1 MSINDDEWYYG
12 EDNQRWVPK
21 GEASRYMRGD
31 GIDEESNPFRISD
44 DFDVSRVGQS
54 VEPCRCDLL
63 KISKA
68 ANELLKRLEERP
80 QIFPTNQNQLDS
92 FAQVGGYAG
101 GTWHKFIDIAGS
113 RFETRDEYGFIKL
126 GSNCAV
132 LGHSCYITKTGE
144 MEFVLDG
151 LAELFELDSQ
161 EIMRTLGTTDDP
173 EVEPEYIREESLD
186 QDIGHSDEES
196 DEEARMY
203 DERNFG
209 DLDESVSRQEGE
221 IHSDTPEMWRSS
233 AYSDDSITIYMSA
246 SLEPRDIAYL
256 SRFMPPD
263 EIVAWIEVFGYD
275 SLEALHMLNI
285 ALGGLHHADSENPD
299 KFDKAIMDLTDDI
312 RKAVKKHFVKYT
324 KAVAIEEQ
332 KNRTKREESYAS
344 SRLRKDKKI

>member
-31 GIDEESNPFRISD
+31 GLDEESNPFRISD

-151 LAELFELDSQ
+151 LAEIFELDSQ
-161 EIMRTLGTTDDP
+161 EIMKTLGTTDDS

-186 QDIGHSDEES
+186 QDIGYSDEES
-196 DEEARMY
+196 YEEAKMY
-203 DERNFG
+203 DDRNFG
-209 DLDESVSRQEGE
+209 DLDESTPGFEEDSLPT
-221 IHSDTPEMWRSS
+221 TPEMWRSS
-233 AYSDDSITIYMSA
+233 AYSDEKVIEYISA
-246 SLEPRDIAYL
+246 LLEPRDIAYM

-263 EIVAWIEVFGYD
+263 EVSEWIEKFGID

-285 ALGGLHHADSENPD
+285 ALGGLHHADDENPD
-299 KFDKAIMDLTDDI
+299 HFDRAVTQLTKDI
-312 RKAVKKHFVKYT
+312 RSAVKKHFYKY
-324 KAVAIEEQ
+324 KRAVVIEEQ
-332 KNRTKREESYAS
+332 KNREKRENF
-344 SRLRKDKKI
+344 KD

>member
-1 MSINDDEWYYG
+1 
-12 EDNQRWVPK
+12 
-21 GEASRYMRGD
+21 MRGD
-31 GIDEESNPFRISD
+31 GLDEESNPFRISD

-151 LAELFELDSQ
+151 LAEIFELDSQ
-161 EIMRTLGTTDDP
+161 EIMKTLGTTDDS

-186 QDIGHSDEES
+186 QDIGNSDEES
-196 DEEARMY
+196 YEESYEEAKMY
-203 DERNFG
+203 DDRNFG
-209 DLDESVSRQEGE
+209 DLDESTPGFEEDSLPT
-221 IHSDTPEMWRSS
+221 TPEMWRSS
-233 AYSDDSITIYMSA
+233 AYSDEKVIEYISA
-246 SLEPRDIAYL
+246 LLEPRDIAYM

-263 EIVAWIEVFGYD
+263 EVSEWIEKFGID

-285 ALGGLHHADSENPD
+285 ALGGLHHADDENPVH
-299 KFDKAIMDLTDDI
+299 FDRAVTQLTKDI
-312 RKAVKKHFVKYT
+312 RSAVKKHFYKY
-324 KAVAIEEQ
+324 KRAVVIEEQ
-332 KNRTKREESYAS
+332 KNREKRENF
-344 SRLRKDKKI
+344 KD

>member
-1 MSINDDEWYYG
+1 MSIDDDEWYYG
-12 EDNQRWVPK
+12 ENSQRWIPK
-21 GEASRYMRGD
+21 GEASRYMRGE
-31 GIDEESNPFRISD
+31 GLDEESNPFRVSD

-101 GTWHKFIDIAGS
+101 GVWHKFIDIAGS

-151 LAELFELDSQ
+151 LAEPSELELQ
-161 EIMRTLGTTDDP
+161 VIMRTLGTTDDS
-173 EVEPEYIREESLD
+173 VSEPDYLPEESLD
-186 QDIGHSDEES
+186 QDIGQSDEES
-196 DEEARMY
+196 DEEAQMY

-209 DLDESVSRQEGE
+209 DLDESSLGIEE
-221 IHSDTPEMWRSS
+221 DSPSTTPEMWRSS
-233 AYSDDSITIYMSA
+233 AYSDEKVIEYISA
-246 SLEPRDIAYL
+246 LLEPRDIAYM

-263 EIVAWIEVFGYD
+263 EVSEWIEKFGID
-275 SLEALHMLNI
+275 SLEALHMLNV
-285 ALGGLHHADSENPD
+285 ALGGLHHADDENPD
-299 KFDKAIMDLTDDI
+299 HFDKAVTQLTADI
-312 RKAVKKHFVKYT
+312 RSAVNKHFNKYK
-324 KAVAIEEQ
+324 KAVATEEQ
-332 KNRTKREESYAS
+332 KNREKRENF
-344 SRLRKDKKI
+344 KD

>member
-31 GIDEESNPFRISD
+31 GLDEESNPFRISD

-151 LAELFELDSQ
+151 LAEIFELDSQ
-161 EIMRTLGTTDDP
+161 EIMKTLGTTDDS

-186 QDIGHSDEES
+186 QDIGNSDEES
-196 DEEARMY
+196 YEESYEEAKMY
-203 DERNFG
+203 DDRNFG
-209 DLDESVSRQEGE
+209 DLDESTPGFEEDSLPT
-221 IHSDTPEMWRSS
+221 TPEMWRSS
-233 AYSDDSITIYMSA
+233 AYSDEKVIEYISA
-246 SLEPRDIAYL
+246 LLEPRDIAYM

-263 EIVAWIEVFGYD
+263 EVSEWIEKFGID

-285 ALGGLHHADSENPD
+285 ALGGLHHADDENPVH
-299 KFDKAIMDLTDDI
+299 FDRAVTQLTKDI
-312 RKAVKKHFVKYT
+312 RSAVKKHFYKY
-324 KAVAIEEQ
+324 KRAVVIEEQ
-332 KNRTKREESYAS
+332 KNREKRENF
-344 SRLRKDKKI
+344 KD

>member
-31 GIDEESNPFRISD
+31 GLDEESNPFRISD

-151 LAELFELDSQ
+151 LAEIFELDSQ
-161 EIMRTLGTTDDP
+161 EIMKTLGTTDDS

-186 QDIGHSDEES
+186 QDIGNSDEES
-196 DEEARMY
+196 YEEAKMY
-203 DERNFG
+203 DDRNFG
-209 DLDESVSRQEGE
+209 DLDESTPGFEEDSLPT
-221 IHSDTPEMWRSS
+221 TPEMWRSS
-233 AYSDDSITIYMSA
+233 AYSDEKVIEYISA
-246 SLEPRDIAYL
+246 LLEPRDIAYM

-263 EIVAWIEVFGYD
+263 EVSEWIEKFGTD
-275 SLEALHMLNI
+275 SLESLHMLNI
-285 ALGGLHHADSENPD
+285 ALGGLHHADDENPD
-299 KFDKAIMDLTDDI
+299 HFDRAVTQLTKDI
-312 RKAVKKHFVKYT
+312 RSAVKKHFYKY
-324 KAVAIEEQ
+324 KRAVVIEEQ
-332 KNRTKREESYAS
+332 KNREKRENF
-344 SRLRKDKKI
+344 KD

>member
-1 MSINDDEWYYG
+1 MSIDNDEWYYG
-12 EDNQRWVPK
+12 EDNQRWIPK
-21 GEASRYMRGD
+21 GEASRYMRGE
-31 GIDEESNPFRISD
+31 GLDEESNPFRVSD

-101 GTWHKFIDIAGS
+101 GTWHKYIDIAGS

-151 LAELFELDSQ
+151 LAEPSELELQ
-161 EIMRTLGTTDDP
+161 VIMRTLGTTGNT
-173 EVEPEYIREESLD
+173 ELEQEYVHEESLD
-186 QDIGHSDEES
+186 QDIGQSDEES

-209 DLDESVSRQEGE
+209 DLDESSLGIEE
-221 IHSDTPEMWRSS
+221 DSLSTTPEMWRSS
-233 AYSDDSITIYMSA
+233 AYSDEKVVMYISA
-246 SLEPRDIAYL
+246 SRTTRYCLHVKIHA
-256 SRFMPPD
+256 SR
-263 EIVAWIEVFGYD
+263 
-275 SLEALHMLNI
+275 
-285 ALGGLHHADSENPD
+285 
-299 KFDKAIMDLTDDI
+299 
-312 RKAVKKHFVKYT
+312 
-324 KAVAIEEQ
+324 
-332 KNRTKREESYAS
+332 
-344 SRLRKDKKI
+344 

>member
-1 MSINDDEWYYG
+1 MSIDNDEWYYG
-12 EDNQRWVPK
+12 EDNQRWIPK
-21 GEASRYMRGD
+21 GEASRYMRGE
-31 GIDEESNPFRISD
+31 GLDEESNPFRVSD

-101 GTWHKFIDIAGS
+101 GTWHKYIDIAGS

-151 LAELFELDSQ
+151 LAEPTELELQ
-161 EIMRTLGTTDDP
+161 VIMKTLGTTANS
-173 EVEPEYIREESLD
+173 ELEQEYLREDSLD
-186 QDIGHSDEES
+186 QDTIQSDEES

-209 DLDESVSRQEGE
+209 DLDESSQGIEE
-221 IHSDTPEMWRSS
+221 DSLPTTPEMWRSS
-233 AYSDDSITIYMSA
+233 AYSDEKVIEYISA
-246 SLEPRDIAYL
+246 LLEPRDIAYM

-263 EIVAWIEVFGYD
+263 EVSEWIEKFGID
-275 SLEALHMLNI
+275 SLEALHMLNV
-285 ALGGLHHADSENPD
+285 ALGGLHHADDENPD
-299 KFDKAIMDLTDDI
+299 HFDKAVTQLTADI
-312 RKAVKKHFVKYT
+312 RSAVKKHFNKYK
-324 KAVAIEEQ
+324 KAVATEEL
-332 KNRTKREESYAS
+332 KNREKRENF
-344 SRLRKDKKI
+344 KD

>member
-1 MSINDDEWYYG
+1 MSIDDDEWYYG
-12 EDNQRWVPK
+12 ENSQRWIPK
-21 GEASRYMRGD
+21 GEASRYMRGE
-31 GIDEESNPFRISD
+31 GLDEESNPFRVSD

-101 GTWHKFIDIAGS
+101 GAWHKFIDIAGS
-113 RFETRDEYGFIKL
+113 HFETRDEYGFIKL

-132 LGHSCYITKTGE
+132 PGHSCYITKTGE

-151 LAELFELDSQ
+151 LSEPSELELQ
-161 EIMRTLGTTDDP
+161 VMMRTLGTTGNT
-173 EVEPEYIREESLD
+173 ELEQEYVREESLD
-186 QDIGHSDEES
+186 QDIGQSDEET

-209 DLDESVSRQEGE
+209 DLDESSLVIEES
-221 IHSDTPEMWRSS
+221 SLLTTPEMWRAS
-233 AYSDDSITIYMSA
+233 AYSDDNITVYISA
-246 SLEPRDIAYL
+246 SLDPRDIAYL

-263 EIVAWIEVFGYD
+263 EIVTWIEVFGGD
-275 SLEALHMLNI
+275 SLEALHMLNT

-299 KFDKAIMDLTDDI
+299 KFDIAIMRLTEEI
-312 RKAVKKHFVKYT
+312 RKAVKKNFFKY
-324 KAVAIEEQ
+324 KRAVAIEEQ
-332 KNRTKREESYAS
+332 KNREKRENF
-344 SRLRKDKKI
+344 KD

>member
-1 MSINDDEWYYG
+1 MSIDDDEWYYG
-12 EDNQRWVPK
+12 EDNQRWIPK

-31 GIDEESNPFRISD
+31 GLDEENNPFRVSD
-44 DFDVSRVGQS
+44 DFDVSLVGQS
-54 VEPCRCDLL
+54 VEPCHCDLS

-68 ANELLKRLEERP
+68 ANDLLKRLEQRP

-101 GTWHKFIDIAGS
+101 GTWHKYIDIAGS
-113 RFETRDEYGFIKL
+113 RFETRDEYGSIKL

-151 LAELFELDSQ
+151 LAEPSELELQ
-161 EIMRTLGTTDDP
+161 VIMRTLGTTENSD
-173 EVEPEYIREESLD
+173 VEPEYIHEESLD
-186 QDIGHSDEES
+186 QDIDLSDEES

-209 DLDESVSRQEGE
+209 DLDESSLGVEESSLLT
-221 IHSDTPEMWRSS
+221 IPEMWRSS
-233 AYSDDSITIYMSA
+233 AYSDDNITVYISA
-246 SLEPRDIAYL
+246 SLDPRDIAYL

-263 EIVAWIEVFGYD
+263 EIVAWIEVFGED
-275 SLEALHMLNI
+275 SLEALHMLNT

-299 KFDKAIMDLTDDI
+299 KFDIAIMRLTDDI
-312 RKAVKKHFVKYT
+312 RKAVKKNFYKYK

-332 KNRTKREESYAS
+332 KIREKREDAYAS
-344 SRLRKDKKI
+344 PSSRKSKGL

>member
-1 MSINDDEWYYG
+1 MSIDNDEWYYG
-12 EDNQRWVPK
+12 EDNQRWIPK
-21 GEASRYMRGD
+21 GEASRYMRGE
-31 GIDEESNPFRISD
+31 GLDEESNPFRVSD

-101 GTWHKFIDIAGS
+101 GAWHKFIDIAGS

-173 EVEPEYIREESLD
+173 EVEPEYVHEESLD
-186 QDIGHSDEES
+186 QDIGQSDEES

-209 DLDESVSRQEGE
+209 DLDESSQGIEE
-221 IHSDTPEMWRSS
+221 DSLPTTPEMWRSS
-233 AYSDDSITIYMSA
+233 AYSDEKVIEYISA
-246 SLEPRDIAYL
+246 LLEPRDIAYM

-263 EIVAWIEVFGYD
+263 EVSEWIEKFGID

-285 ALGGLHHADSENPD
+285 ALGGLHHADDENPD
-299 KFDKAIMDLTDDI
+299 HFDRAVTQLTRDI
-312 RKAVKKHFVKYT
+312 QSAVKKHFYKYK

>member
-1 MSINDDEWYYG
+1 
-12 EDNQRWVPK
+12 
-21 GEASRYMRGD
+21 MRGD
-31 GIDEESNPFRISD
+31 GLDEENNPFRASD
-44 DFDVSRVGQS
+44 DFDVRLVGQS
-54 VEPCRCDLL
+54 VEPCQCDLS
-63 KISKA
+63 KIAKA
-68 ANELLKRLEERP
+68 ANDLLIKLEQCP
-80 QIFPTNQNQLDS
+80 QMFPTNQTQIDS

-113 RFETRDEYGFIKL
+113 RIETRDEYGFIKL
-126 GSNCAV
+126 GSNCAIP
-132 LGHSCYITKTGE
+132 GHSCYIIKAGE
-144 MEFVLDG
+144 TEFFLDG
-151 LAELFELDSQ
+151 LVEPSESELKL
-161 EIMRTLGTTDDP
+161 IMKTLGLTENLEP
-173 EVEPEYIREESLD
+173 EPEYILEESLD

-196 DEEARMY
+196 DEEAQMY

-209 DLDESVSRQEGE
+209 DLDESVPRQDSE
-221 IHSDTPEMWRSS
+221 IHSDTPDMWRSS
-233 AYSDDSITIYMSA
+233 AYSDDSITIYISA

-312 RKAVKKHFVKYT
+312 RKAVKKHFNKYK

-332 KNRTKREESYAS
+332 KNREKRENF
-344 SRLRKDKKI
+344 KD